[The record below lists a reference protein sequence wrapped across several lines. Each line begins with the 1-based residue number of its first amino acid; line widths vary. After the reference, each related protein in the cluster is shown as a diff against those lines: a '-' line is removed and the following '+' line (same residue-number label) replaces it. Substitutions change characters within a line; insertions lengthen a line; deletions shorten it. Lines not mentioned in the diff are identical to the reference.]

1 MKRILG
7 AAVAVA
13 AVALAGAAGAGDIK
27 GTVKAVDTANRL
39 VTLQDGTVYK
49 FGTDMS
55 MPQLTVGQEVTI
67 TFTTAQIPQNNVS
80 KVVITPKAAAK

>member
-13 AVALAGAAGAGDIK
+13 VIAFAGAAGAGDIK

-39 VTLQDGTVYK
+39 VTLQDGAVYK

-55 MPQLTVGQEVTI
+55 MPQFTVGQEVTI
-67 TFTTAQIPQNNVS
+67 TFTTVQIPQNNVS
-80 KVVITPKAAAK
+80 KAVITPKAAAK